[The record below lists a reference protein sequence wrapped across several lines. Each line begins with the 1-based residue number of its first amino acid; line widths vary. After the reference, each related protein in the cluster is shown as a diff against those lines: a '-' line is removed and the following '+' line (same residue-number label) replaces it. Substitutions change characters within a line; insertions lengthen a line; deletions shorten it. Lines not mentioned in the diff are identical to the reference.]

1 MAQKKPTLTDEQK
14 VLFDALTKQQQQFA
28 LGILKGL
35 NQIDAYKQAGYKAK
49 NEKAAG
55 VSASQIFGNLRVKAF
70 LDSINDAAISTAIMT
85 REEALERLTVI
96 GRASISEMVEF
107 GEYELGADDDGN
119 PVIQSTWKF
128 KDSALQNPQLLSAIS
143 ELTASKKGIAIK
155 LHDPRAA
162 IKQIGE
168 YLGWEAPKK
177 TELTGKNGGP
187 IETATLTK
195 EEYRN
200 ARQEMLNEDDCWAK
214 KLCT

>member
-1 MAQKKPTLTDEQK
+1 MAEKKPALTDEQK
-14 VLFDALTKQQQQFA
+14 VLFDALTKLQQKFV
-28 LGILKGL
+28 LGILNGL
-35 NQIDAYKQAGYKAK
+35 NQTDAYKQAGYKAK
-49 NEKAAG
+49 SDDSARA
-55 VSASQIFGNLRVKAF
+55 SASEILTNLNVKSF
-70 LDSINDAAISTAIMT
+70 LDAVNETAVSSAIMT
-85 REEALERLTVI
+85 REEALERLTLI

-128 KDSALQNPQLLSAIS
+128 KDSALQSPQLLSAIS

-177 TELTGKNGGP
+177 TEHSGK
-187 IETATLTK
+187 IEIESRSIK
-195 EEYRN
+195 EIF
-200 ARQEMLNEDDCWAK
+200 DG
-214 KLCT
+214 